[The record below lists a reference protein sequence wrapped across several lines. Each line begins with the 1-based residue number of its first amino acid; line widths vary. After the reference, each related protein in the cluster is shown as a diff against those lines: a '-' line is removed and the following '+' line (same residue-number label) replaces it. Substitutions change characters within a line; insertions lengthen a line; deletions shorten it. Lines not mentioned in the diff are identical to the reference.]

1 MLQVNGLY
9 RHFKGGFYIV
19 NHIALFEASPD
30 ENDPMVVYTS
40 VETGKTWLRPLSSFV
55 ADVSD
60 REDNVTGQKHRF
72 ELATDLRGIMSF
84 MSTKDLVKELEQRPD
99 NPYDGIKNLEE
110 DENVWAVQFL
120 LGIVETKTDLDTGD
134 NYEEFVPVTPQVWND
149 YNAAVSYRDLHFAH
163 RPCVVARRVTR
174 KIADL

>member
-1 MLQVNGLY
+1 MLQTNGLY

-19 NHIALFEASPD
+19 NQIALLEASPD

-40 VETGKTWLRPLSSFV
+40 VETGKTWLRPLSCFV

-84 MSTKDLVKELEQRPD
+84 MSTDDIVKELEKRPD
-99 NPYDGIKNLEE
+99 NPYDGLKKLEE
-110 DENVWAVQFL
+110 DEDVWDVQYMLGFVENEYNDNGELNEVFIPATPIGFDSYNEAV
-120 LGIVETKTDLDTGD
+120 
-134 NYEEFVPVTPQVWND
+134 D
-149 YNAAVSYRDLHFAH
+149 YRGSHLPHK
-163 RPCVVARRVTR
+163 PCVLARRVIR
-174 KIADL
+174 KIEEF

>member
-1 MLQVNGLY
+1 MLQINGLY

-19 NHIALFEASPD
+19 NHIALLEASPD

-60 REDNVTGQKHRF
+60 REDNVTGQKHRL

-84 MSTKDLVKELEQRPD
+84 MSTGDIVKELEKRPD
-99 NPYDGIKNLEE
+99 NPYDGLKKLEDDE
-110 DENVWAVQFL
+110 DVWDVQYM
-120 LGIVETKTDLDTGD
+120 LGFVESRYSDTDGE
-134 NYEEFVPVTPQVWND
+134 YEEFIPVTPKGFDTYNEAID
-149 YNAAVSYRDLHFAH
+149 YRNKHLLH
-163 RPCVVARRVTR
+163 RPCVLARSVIR
-174 KIADL
+174 KVEEF